1 MASDAV
7 VTAMCVNKDQEW
19 RVKSRYSLSLSLD
32 LSFSLSCQ
40 SVDQQQWLARAP
52 RPVSARRRLATTGP
66 PEMGRCDYGSWH
78 LARLLSVKKTGMGE
92 DRASAVAPARGAL
105 AVSQH
110 KGGSESLFSSL
121 FHTLVASR
129 PGANTTRNSQ
139 QHPLSQAITTP
150 QGKLQVHST
159 DERVASKLSG
169 RKRRRHKR
177 YYKCPLEMHFSLR
190 FLTMPSRIQNNLP
203 GPDKQTC
210 KGRQNRAFR
219 KPNKRARR

>member
-1 MASDAV
+1 M
-7 VTAMCVNKDQEW
+7 
-19 RVKSRYSLSLSLD
+19 
-32 LSFSLSCQ
+32 
-40 SVDQQQWLARAP
+40 
-52 RPVSARRRLATTGP
+52 P
-66 PEMGRCDYGSWH
+66 PETGRCDYGSWH

-110 KGGSESLFSSL
+110 KGGSESLLSSL
-121 FHTLVASR
+121 FHTLAARR
-129 PGANTTRNSQ
+129 PGAITTRRSR

-177 YYKCPLEMHFSLR
+177 YYECPLEVHFSLR
-190 FLTMPSRIQNNLP
+190 VSSRTQNNSP
-203 GPDKQTC
+203 GQDKQTC

-219 KPNKRARR
+219 KPKKGMRITRGQIRAGEIVEDISKM